1 MFELKQN
8 IISLSIIFFIIFY
21 LLINY
26 IKPGLIYTD
35 IHTLRPFGLGYKNK
49 TVIPLWL
56 AAIYLAIISYVLSLY
71 ICNLKYI
78 KF

>member
-8 IISLSIIFFIIFY
+8 IISLSIIFFISFY

-35 IHTLRPFGLGYKNK
+35 IHTLRTFGLGYKNK

-71 ICNLKYI
+71 ICNLKYM